1 MQSVSTHD
9 PVVIPWQSVLIPW
22 RPSSHPLA
30 IPCRPS
36 VSIRGHPRL
45 SVAICVDPRL
55 SVAIPWQ
62 PRGKWRPRGYP
73 LHFPRHPMTSLEH
86 PCWNRPAIIPPIVV
100 RSSPA
105 AACVRSS
112 FATAPIVIPLAD
124 ERRGSGPFTPTR
136 QDLGGQFLSSD
147 ALGPPLTFHLN
158 GVMGGAGLARSAC
171 QGSCEIL

>member
-73 LHFPRHPMTSLEH
+73 LHFPWHPMTSLEH
-86 PCWNRPAIIPPIVV
+86 PSWNRPAINV

-105 AACVRSS
+105 AAS
-112 FATAPIVIPLAD
+112 IVIPLAV
-124 ERRGSGPFTPTR
+124 ERRGSGAFTSTR
-136 QDLGGQFLSSD
+136 RDLGGQSLCSRASSHI
-147 ALGPPLTFHLN
+147 PSKRCH
-158 GVMGGAGLARSAC
+158 GGAPGLRVAHARDPVT
-171 QGSCEIL
+171 SCDIL